1 MCVIEKYLNR
11 NNSLSRN
18 GFIPLKINYNI
29 LHRIYKYL
37 KKNYYML
44 KMKKKKCFF
53 FNMNIN

>member
-29 LHRIYKYL
+29 L
-37 KKNYYML
+37 
-44 KMKKKKCFF
+44 
-53 FNMNIN
+53 